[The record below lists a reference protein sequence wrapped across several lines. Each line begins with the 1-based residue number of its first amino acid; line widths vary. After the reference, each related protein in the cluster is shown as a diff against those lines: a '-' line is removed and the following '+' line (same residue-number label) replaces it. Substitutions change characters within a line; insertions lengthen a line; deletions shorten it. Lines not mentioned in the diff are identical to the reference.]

1 MTTENPIGLNIY
13 SVQTVKLEMILR
25 LKTEMYI
32 QSSLKMS
39 IAQSTTELKTWL
51 FSVPKL
57 MYEYILERSD
67 ISKNYASI

>member
-1 MTTENPIGLNIY
+1 
-13 SVQTVKLEMILR
+13 MILR

-32 QSSLKMS
+32 QSSLEMS